1 MNDSTRRFS
10 DRVENYVRYRPGYP
24 AGLVPQ
30 LLAQSGLD
38 AAAVA
43 ADIGSG
49 TGIFSARLL
58 EQGLDVYAVEPNPPM
73 RAAAEAQLGA
83 NPRFH
88 SVGAGAEDTGLEPVS
103 IDLLTAA
110 QAFHWFNNPATLEE
124 FRRILKPAGQLALI
138 WNRRDTGQPFQQ
150 AYDNLLRE
158 FSPEY
163 GKVNHM
169 NLEADDLAAFFA
181 PGQMR
186 QLSLDNHQRLDFASL
201 LGRLKSASYCPKE
214 NSPLYI
220 PLVNELLAQFD
231 RHARHGEVDF
241 GYHTQVFFGPL
252 SR

>member
-1 MNDSTRRFS
+1 MNDSTQRFS
-10 DRVENYVRYRPGYP
+10 DRVDNYVKYRPGYP
-24 AGLVPQ
+24 AELVPQ
-30 LLAQSGLD
+30 LLAQTGLD
-38 AAAVA
+38 AGAVA
-43 ADIGSG
+43 ADIGAG

-58 EQGLDVYAVEPNPPM
+58 EQGLDVYAVEPNQPM
-73 RAAAEAQLGA
+73 RAAADAQLST

-88 SVGAGAEDTGLEPVS
+88 SIDAAAENTGLEPAS

-110 QAFHWFNNPATLEE
+110 QAFHWFNNKATLEE

-138 WNRRDTGQPFQQ
+138 WNRRDTRQPFQQ
-150 AYDNLLRE
+150 AYDNLLHE

-163 GKVNHM
+163 GKINHM
-169 NLEADDLAAFFA
+169 NLEPDDLGAFFV
-181 PGQMR
+181 PEQMQ
-186 QLSLDNHQRLDFASL
+186 QLHFDNHQRLDFASL

-231 RHARHGEVDF
+231 RHARDGQVDF
-241 GYHTQVFFGPL
+241 GYDTQVFFGPL